1 VQDVEPMMHWTV
13 KQRME
18 EMGYYVKNR
27 CDRRAVW
34 RICV

>member
-1 VQDVEPMMHWTV
+1 VEPMMHWTV
-13 KQRME
+13 TQRME

-34 RICV
+34 RVAV